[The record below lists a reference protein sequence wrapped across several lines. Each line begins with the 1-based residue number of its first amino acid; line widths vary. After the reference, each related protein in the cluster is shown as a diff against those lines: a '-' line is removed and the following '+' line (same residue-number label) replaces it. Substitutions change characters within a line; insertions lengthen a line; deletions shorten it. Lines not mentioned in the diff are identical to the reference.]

1 MDRKK
6 FLKHIVLSA
15 PAAIFALNTGELY
28 SMPMDQKPNRIKVG
42 FAKCSLV
49 PVIKSSVAFRRG
61 LESICAVIKNNNAR
75 IAIVALDLIEITP
88 QTNIF
93 LQKRI
98 SELTGFLEECILLH
112 TTHTHASPW
121 DSREENSLDGLGDEI
136 AKTIIK
142 ADKKAVPAKLKTGN
156 ADVGKSLSFQR
167 IGCAGDELGYQS
179 FWYGFQ
185 YREGDN
191 SPDASALVNEMK
203 SRWLGNEP
211 EYKAGEAPVR
221 FNRKVDPLVQT
232 MAFEDM
238 EGNALGSIVRF
249 SAHAGPADACKERM
263 YDPDYPA
270 VVRDCMEDGLGGIGM
285 YISGP
290 LGNLAPKVKID
301 YVINKNI
308 KLPEFYLG
316 PTWAIVAKNDKQAL
330 AERDRIGK
338 KIAFAA
344 LESIKGH
351 STEEIST
358 FLFQTKMFELP
369 LDPNLPKSREEIEL
383 TKKML
388 IPEYNAFKR
397 LGKNIRELRLLA
409 NRLNWLEWT
418 KQFVDLISS
427 NDREAGYTR
436 LPLSALKINNTCFAF
451 MHSEPMAETS
461 LELRKVFP
469 DLNLIPVC
477 LTGGTTQYIP
487 TSEIIDMGGY
497 EGRATIIS
505 RGGEE
510 KIRKDIGFMI
520 TGMLKQNI
528 NSD

>member
-28 SMPMDQKPNRIKVG
+28 SMPMDQKPDRIKVG

-88 QTNIF
+88 QTNVF

-167 IGCAGDELGYQS
+167 IGYAGDELGYQS

-185 YREGDN
+185 YRDGDN
-191 SPDASALVNEMK
+191 RPDASALVNEMK
-203 SRWLGNEP
+203 SRWLGEGP
-211 EYKAGEAPVR
+211 DYKLGEVPVW

-232 MAFEDM
+232 IVFEDLD
-238 EGNALGSIVRF
+238 GNTIGSIVRF
-249 SAHAGPADACKERM
+249 SAHAGPADACKERK
-263 YDPDYPA
+263 YDPDFPA
-270 VVRDCMEDGLGGIGM
+270 VVRDYMEEGLGGIGM

-316 PTWAIVAKNDKQAL
+316 PTWALVAEDEKQAL
-330 AERDRIGK
+330 SECDRIGK
-338 KIAFAA
+338 EIAYAA
-344 LESIKGH
+344 LASLKGQN
-351 STEEIST
+351 TEEIST
-358 FLFQTKMFELP
+358 FQFQTKMFELP
-369 LDPNLPKSREEIEL
+369 LDPNLPKSIEEIEL

-388 IPEYNAFKR
+388 IPEYNSFKR
-397 LGKNIRELRLLA
+397 IRANPCELRLLA

-418 KQFVDLISS
+418 KQFVDLIDAE
-427 NDREAGYTR
+427 DREKGFTK
-436 LPLSALKINNTCFAF
+436 LPLSALKINNTCIAF
-451 MHSEPMAETS
+451 MHSETMAETS
-461 LELRKVFP
+461 LELRKAFP

-505 RGGEE
+505 KDGEE
-510 KIRKDIGFMI
+510 KIRKDIGSMI
-520 TGMLKQNI
+520 SGML
-528 NSD
+528 